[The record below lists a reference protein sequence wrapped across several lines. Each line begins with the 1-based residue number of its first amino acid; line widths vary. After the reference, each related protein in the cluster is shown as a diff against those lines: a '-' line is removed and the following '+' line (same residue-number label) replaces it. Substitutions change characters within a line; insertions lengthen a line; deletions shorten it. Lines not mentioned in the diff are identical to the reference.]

1 MHLVW
6 ASIGIQR
13 LICRIKTFKIIMLV
27 LAGYKREDA
36 VMSIRALTRAYSHLR
51 AMTSDRA
58 MTANRLYPAIG
69 RERQNTGPEVFSP
82 LIEENESIYRNG
94 ANSKKIKDGYM
105 NAQSRLG
112 SISAA
117 GEKRKVIDNTDS
129 YKYQNEQ
136 EIDLADNSVFND
148 SNESKY
154 PESTEDKTLHSFENS
169 PSKVALNII
178 SPNTSRQTS
187 RHALSQVSEVSVWD
201 PEKVP
206 VINNHLSIKS
216 DKSVELPG
224 NTKRCIPNAVTVSN
238 IEEEGN
244 LSLYINGHREHSDA
258 LSVLKPSKRAMPK
271 SENSISVKNCSNEI
285 IDLANQRQIRDLN
298 SRHGSNKSED
308 HKESTWVR
316 S

>member
-1 MHLVW
+1 
-6 ASIGIQR
+6 
-13 LICRIKTFKIIMLV
+13 MLV